1 MMNLKMECV
10 MKKFFAAAFAILFS
24 VLALSCQEGKS
35 IYDYGFGSAKKNHL
49 MYKDKPGYEI
59 SEATTDDI
67 QQKCGYNKRYT
78 VMSEPISI
86 TYLKNWKGETLA
98 SVIIF
103 NKTDLH
109 PLGAYIGSP
118 KEELLKE
125 FPLGDNDIDSEKST
139 FFKSDKKHR
148 IEVGA
153 IYVDGIVDG
162 FTILNCEYVD
172 KFHKVMDSNGAKTD

>member
-1 MMNLKMECV
+1 
-10 MKKFFAAAFAILFS
+10 MKKFFTTAFAILFS
-24 VLALSCQEGKS
+24 VLALSCQEDKS
-35 IYDYGFGSAKKNHL
+35 IYDYGFGSVKENHL
-49 MYKDKPGYEI
+49 MYRDKPGYEI
-59 SEATTDDI
+59 SEVPADDI

-78 VMSEPISI
+78 VMCEPISI
-86 TYLKNWKGETLA
+86 IYLKNWKGETLA

-103 NKTDLH
+103 EKTDLH
-109 PLGAYIGSP
+109 PLGAYIGRS

-125 FPLGDNDIDSEKST
+125 FPLGDNDIDSEKAT

-172 KFHKVMDSNGAKTD
+172 KFHKVMESNGAKAN

>member
-1 MMNLKMECV
+1 
-10 MKKFFAAAFAILFS
+10 MKKIFATAFAILFL

-49 MYKDKPGYEI
+49 MYKGKPGYEI
-59 SEATTDDI
+59 SEAPADDI

-78 VMSEPISI
+78 VMREPISI

-103 NKTDLH
+103 KKTGLH
-109 PLGAYIGSP
+109 PLGAYIGSS

-125 FPLGDNDIDSEKST
+125 FPLGDNDIDS
-139 FFKSDKKHR
+139 
-148 IEVGA
+148 
-153 IYVDGIVDG
+153 
-162 FTILNCEYVD
+162 
-172 KFHKVMDSNGAKTD
+172 

>member
-1 MMNLKMECV
+1 
-10 MKKFFAAAFAILFS
+10 
-24 VLALSCQEGKS
+24 
-35 IYDYGFGSAKKNHL
+35 

-109 PLGAYIGSP
+109 PLGAYIGSS

-172 KFHKVMDSNGAKTD
+172 KFHKVMDSNGAKAD

>member
-1 MMNLKMECV
+1 
-10 MKKFFAAAFAILFS
+10 MKKIFAPAFVILFS

-35 IYDYGFGSAKKNHL
+35 IYDYGFGSVKKNHL

-59 SEATTDDI
+59 SESPADDI
-67 QQKCGYNKRYT
+67 QQKCGYNKHYT
-78 VMSEPISI
+78 VMCEPISI
-86 TYLKNWKGETLA
+86 VYLKNWKGETLA

-103 NKTDLH
+103 EKTDLH

-162 FTILNCEYVD
+162 FTILNCEYAD
-172 KFHKVMDSNGAKTD
+172 KFHKVMDSNGAKAD

>member
-1 MMNLKMECV
+1 
-10 MKKFFAAAFAILFS
+10 MKKIFATAFAILFL

-49 MYKDKPGYEI
+49 MYKGKPGYEI
-59 SEATTDDI
+59 SEAPADDI

-78 VMSEPISI
+78 VMREPISI

-103 NKTDLH
+103 KKTGLH
-109 PLGAYIGSP
+109 PLGAYIGSS

-125 FPLGDNDIDSEKST
+125 FPLGDNDIDSEKAT
-139 FFKSDKKHR
+139 FFKSDKKRR

-172 KFHKVMDSNGAKTD
+172 KFHKVMESNGAKAD

>member
-1 MMNLKMECV
+1 
-10 MKKFFAAAFAILFS
+10 
-24 VLALSCQEGKS
+24 
-35 IYDYGFGSAKKNHL
+35 
-49 MYKDKPGYEI
+49 MYKGKLGYEI
-59 SEATTDDI
+59 SEATADNI

-78 VMSEPISI
+78 VMSEHISI

-103 NKTDLH
+103 EKTDLH

-125 FPLGDNDIDSEKST
+125 FPLGDNDTDSEKAT

-172 KFHKVMDSNGAKTD
+172 KFHKVMDSNGAKAD

>member
-1 MMNLKMECV
+1 
-10 MKKFFAAAFAILFS
+10 MKKFFATAFAILFS
-24 VLALSCQEGKS
+24 TLALSCQEGKS
-35 IYDYGFGSAKKNHL
+35 IYDYGFGSAKENHL
-49 MYKDKPGYEI
+49 MYKGKPGYEI
-59 SEATTDDI
+59 SESPADDI
-67 QQKCGYNKRYT
+67 QQKCGYNKHYT

-103 NKTDLH
+103 GKTDLH
-109 PLGAYIGSP
+109 PLGAYIGRS

-125 FPLGDNDIDSEKST
+125 FPLGYNDIDSEKST

-172 KFHKVMDSNGAKTD
+172 KFHKVMDSDGAKAD

>member
-1 MMNLKMECV
+1 
-10 MKKFFAAAFAILFS
+10 MKKFFTTAFAVLFS

-35 IYDYGFGSAKKNHL
+35 IYDYGFGSVKKNHL

-59 SEATTDDI
+59 SEVSADDI

-78 VMSEPISI
+78 VMCEPISI
-86 TYLKNWKGETLA
+86 IYLKNWKGETLA

-103 NKTDLH
+103 EKTNLH
-109 PLGAYIGSP
+109 PLGAYIGRS
-118 KEELLKE
+118 KEELLKD

-172 KFHKVMDSNGAKTD
+172 KFKKSR

>member
-1 MMNLKMECV
+1 MECV

-35 IYDYGFGSAKKNHL
+35 IYDYGFGSVKKNHL

-59 SEATTDDI
+59 SEATADDI

-78 VMSEPISI
+78 VMCEPISI
-86 TYLKNWKGETLA
+86 IFLKNWKGETLA

-103 NKTDLH
+103 EKTDLH
-109 PLGAYIGSP
+109 PLGAYIGSS
-118 KEELLKE
+118 KAELLKE
-125 FPLGDNDIDSEKST
+125 FPLGGNDIDSEKAT
-139 FFKSDKKHR
+139 FFKSDKKRR

-153 IYVDGIVDG
+153 LYANGIVDG

-172 KFHKVMDSNGAKTD
+172 KFHKVMDSNGAKAE

>member
-1 MMNLKMECV
+1 
-10 MKKFFAAAFAILFS
+10 MKKFFTTAFAILFS
-24 VLALSCQEGKS
+24 ALALSCQEGKS
-35 IYDYGFGSAKKNHL
+35 IYDYGFGSAKENHL
-49 MYKDKPGYEI
+49 MYKGKPGYEI
-59 SEATTDDI
+59 SESPANDI

-103 NKTDLH
+103 EKTDLH
-109 PLGAYIGSP
+109 PLGAYIGSS

-172 KFHKVMDSNGAKTD
+172 KFHKVMDSNGAKAD

>member
-1 MMNLKMECV
+1 
-10 MKKFFAAAFAILFS
+10 MKKFFTTAFAILFS
-24 VLALSCQEGKS
+24 VLALSCQEGKT
-35 IYDYGFGSAKKNHL
+35 IYDYGFGSVKKNHL

-59 SEATTDDI
+59 SESPADNI
-67 QQKCGYNKRYT
+67 QQKCRYDKRYT
-78 VMSEPISI
+78 VMCEPISI
-86 TYLKNWKGETLA
+86 IYLKNWKGETLA

-109 PLGAYIGSP
+109 PLGAYIGSS

-125 FPLGDNDIDSEKST
+125 FPLGDNDIDSEKAT

-172 KFHKVMDSNGAKTD
+172 KFHKVMDSNGAKVD

>member
-1 MMNLKMECV
+1 
-10 MKKFFAAAFAILFS
+10 MKKIFAVAFAILFS
-24 VLALSCQEGKS
+24 AISLSCQEGKS
-35 IYDYGFGSAKKNHL
+35 IYDYEFGGLRKNHL

-59 SEATTDDI
+59 SEGPADDI
-67 QQKCGYNKRYT
+67 QKKCGYNKRYT
-78 VMSEPISI
+78 VMCEPISI
-86 TYLKNWKGETLA
+86 IYLKNWKGETLA

-103 NKTDLH
+103 KKTDLH
-109 PLGAYIGSP
+109 PLGAYIGRS

-125 FPLGDNDIDSEKST
+125 FPLGDNDIDSEKAT

-172 KFHKVMDSNGAKTD
+172 KFHKVMDSNGAKAD

>member
-1 MMNLKMECV
+1 
-10 MKKFFAAAFAILFS
+10 MKKFFTTAFAILFS
-24 VLALSCQEGKS
+24 ALALSCQEGKS
-35 IYDYGFGSAKKNHL
+35 IYDYGFGSAKENHL
-49 MYKDKPGYEI
+49 MYKGKPGYEI
-59 SEATTDDI
+59 SESPANDI

-103 NKTDLH
+103 EKTDLH
-109 PLGAYIGSP
+109 PLGAYIGSS

-172 KFHKVMDSNGAKTD
+172 KFHKVMDLDGAKAD